1 MATSFG
7 DRADHHEFTMPRSG
21 PPSTRARILLQK
33 RHVRAFPQ
41 ASTHWKSCEFSV
53 TPAAEAALRTPVL
66 LRCCSMPI
74 PVARRP
80 HQAAHRSVWWRQ
92 LSALIAFPAGASL
105 LLAAC
110 GDDESGPPR
119 DAAWPD
125 SAPVIV
131 SVLPGPKLDAGVDAV
146 TVDAAPSDSRGPASD
161 LAVPTFNCPAVPTA
175 YFFDYA
181 DPFTGLLG
189 TQKALTE
196 AGFDVRPLPLDQ
208 SPTSLKGLIIFG
220 SFSSTSPDYVA
231 YMGKHAADLYGFV
244 DRGNVLVQMD
254 QADQTEVT
262 PPFLPTTAVA
272 RRGDLD
278 LGQLYVVNPQ
288 SLLLA
293 GVRVAGSNLAWQGG
307 YVGWETFDSQGGF
320 QVDLAADGTGKN
332 PALME
337 AAYGQGR
344 IVLVSMSFDKDAD
357 ANPERPLFRQ
367 AFFSNLLS
375 YVTRVCQ
382 RSTPALNIT
391 PSSQATAFQAG
402 AYTFAVLPDT
412 QVYAQIYP
420 GLLDAQTAWIAENV
434 NKHNIV
440 YVFHLGDIT
449 NNNTPA
455 EWQHAIDAFSLL
467 DGVVP
472 YAIVPGNHDYGP
484 AGNAAD
490 RTTLMNDYFSYQR
503 ISAWPTF
510 GGAYESGKLD
520 NTYHLFSV
528 GKRDFILLALE
539 WGPRDEV
546 IAWANQLMDN
556 HPDRWG
562 IMITHAYLNNDDL
575 RYDYT
580 DTAHPQD
587 FDPHFYATP
596 GVNDGEELWQKL
608 VRRHKFIMVL
618 NGHVLGDGTGYLAS
632 MTDTGITCHQMLSNY
647 LFRNLGGEDYMR
659 LVEIQ
664 PDGATVRVS
673 SYSPLYDSYLT
684 DADQS
689 YSFTLDWPAVPAAP

>member
-1 MATSFG
+1 MKSF
-7 DRADHHEFTMPRSG
+7 
-21 PPSTRARILLQK
+21 STR
-33 RHVRAFPQ
+33 
-41 ASTHWKSCEFSV
+41 TG
-53 TPAAEAALRTPVL
+53 TTPVPGLNRHLPVSWL
-66 LRCCSMPI
+66 L
-74 PVARRP
+74 
-80 HQAAHRSVWWRQ
+80 
-92 LSALIAFPAGASL
+92 AFAAGASS

-110 GDDESGPPR
+110 GDDEWGPPR
-119 DAAWPD
+119 DASSPD
-125 SAPVIV
+125 TQPVSV
-131 SVLPGPKLDAGVDAV
+131 SVLPGPKLDAETDLG
-146 TVDAAPSDSRGPASD
+146 TVDISRLEAGSAGID

-175 YFFDYA
+175 YFMDYA

-196 AGFDVRPLPLDQ
+196 AGFDVQPLPLDQ
-208 SPTSLKGLIIFG
+208 SPTSLKGLIVFG
-220 SFSSTSPDYVA
+220 SFSSTSPDYVT
-231 YMGKHAADLYGFV
+231 YMGKYAADLYGFV

-254 QADQTEVT
+254 QADQTEVV
-262 PPFLPTTAVA
+262 PPFLPTTEVA

-278 LGQLYVVNPQ
+278 LGQLYVLNPL
-288 SLLLA
+288 SPLLA
-293 GVRVAGSNLAWQGG
+293 GVRVAGSYLAWQGG

-320 QVDLAADGTGKN
+320 EVDLAADATGKN
-332 PALME
+332 PALMQ

-357 ANPERPLFRQ
+357 GNPERPLFRQ

-375 YVTRVCQ
+375 YVTSVCQ
-382 RSTPALNIT
+382 RTTPALNIT
-391 PSSQATAFQAG
+391 PSAQGTGFQAG

-412 QVYAQIYP
+412 QVYALLYP
-420 GLLDAQTAWIAENV
+420 GLYDAQTAWIAENA
-434 NKHNIV
+434 KKRNIV
-440 YVFHLGDIT
+440 YALQLGDIT
-449 NNNTPA
+449 NNNTA
-455 EWQHAIDAFSLL
+455 TEWQRAVDAFSLI
-467 DGVVP
+467 DNIVP

-510 GGAYESGKLD
+510 GGAYETGKLD

-556 HPDRWG
+556 QPDRWG

-580 DTAHPQD
+580 DTTHPQD

-608 VRRHKFIMVL
+608 VRKHKFIMVL

-647 LFRNLGGEDYMR
+647 QFRNLGGEDYMR
-659 LVEIQ
+659 LVEFQ
-664 PDGATVRVS
+664 PDGTTVRVS

-689 YSFTLDWPAVPAAP
+689 YSFTLDWPAVSSSQ

>member
-1 MATSFG
+1 MKSSVRTG
-7 DRADHHEFTMPRSG
+7 TTLVSG
-21 PPSTRARILLQK
+21 LNSHLWVRIL
-33 RHVRAFPQ
+33 
-41 ASTHWKSCEFSV
+41 ASVVVGT
-53 TPAAEAALRTPVL
+53 
-66 LRCCSMPI
+66 
-74 PVARRP
+74 
-80 HQAAHRSVWWRQ
+80 
-92 LSALIAFPAGASL
+92 

-110 GDDESGPPR
+110 GTDEWGPSP
-119 DAAWPD
+119 DAASLDMEP
-125 SAPVIV
+125 ATI
-131 SVLPGPKLDAGVDAV
+131 SVLPGQRLDAESEAQPANTYPLDAG
-146 TVDAAPSDSRGPASD
+146 TTASD
-161 LAVPTFNCPAVPTA
+161 LKVTTFNCPAVPNA

-181 DPFTGLLG
+181 DPFTGMLG
-189 TQKALTE
+189 TQKALSA
-196 AGFDVRPLPLDQ
+196 AGFNVQPLPLDQ
-208 SPTSLKGLIIFG
+208 SPTSLTGLIIFG
-220 SFSSTSPDYVA
+220 SFSSTSPDYVT
-231 YMGKHAADLYGFV
+231 YMGKYAADLYGFV

-254 QADQTEVT
+254 QADQTEVL
-262 PPFLPTTAVA
+262 PPFLPTTEVA

-278 LGQLYVVNPQ
+278 LEKLYVLNPQ
-288 SLLLA
+288 SPLLA
-293 GVRVAGSNLAWQGG
+293 GVRVAGSYLAWQGG

-320 QVDLAADGTGKN
+320 EVDLAADATGKN
-332 PALME
+332 PALMQ

-344 IVLVSMSFDKDAD
+344 IVLVAMSFDKDAD
-357 ANPERPLFRQ
+357 TNPERALFRQ

-375 YVTRVCQ
+375 YVTSVCQ
-382 RSTPALNIT
+382 RNALALNIT
-391 PSSQATAFQAG
+391 SSSQGTGFQSG
-402 AYTFAVLPDT
+402 SYTFAILPDT
-412 QVYAQIYP
+412 QVYALLYP
-420 GLLDAQTAWIAENV
+420 GLFDAQTAWIAANAK
-434 NKHNIV
+434 NRNIV

-455 EWQHAIDAFSLL
+455 EWQHAIDAFSII
-467 DGVVP
+467 DNVVP
-472 YAIVPGNHDYGP
+472 YAIVPGNHDYGT

-510 GGAYESGKLD
+510 GGAYETGKLD

-546 IAWANQLMDN
+546 IAWANQLMN
-556 HPDRWG
+556 NNSDRYG
-562 IMITHAYLNNDDL
+562 ILVTHAYLNNDDL

-608 VRRHKFIMVL
+608 VRKHSFIMVL

-632 MTDTGITCHQMLSNY
+632 TTDTGITCHQMLSNY
-647 LFRNLGGEDYMR
+647 QFRNLGGEDYMR
-659 LVEIQ
+659 LLEFQ
-664 PDGATVRVS
+664 PDGTTVRVS

-689 YSFTLDWPAVPAAP
+689 YSLTLNWRMP

>member
-1 MATSFG
+1 MKSSVRTG
-7 DRADHHEFTMPRSG
+7 TTLVSG
-21 PPSTRARILLQK
+21 LNSHLWVRIL
-33 RHVRAFPQ
+33 
-41 ASTHWKSCEFSV
+41 ASVVVGT
-53 TPAAEAALRTPVL
+53 
-66 LRCCSMPI
+66 
-74 PVARRP
+74 
-80 HQAAHRSVWWRQ
+80 
-92 LSALIAFPAGASL
+92 

-110 GDDESGPPR
+110 GTDEWGPSP
-119 DAAWPD
+119 DAASLDMEP
-125 SAPVIV
+125 ATI
-131 SVLPGPKLDAGVDAV
+131 SVLPGQRLDAESEAQPANTYPLDAG
-146 TVDAAPSDSRGPASD
+146 TTASD
-161 LAVPTFNCPAVPTA
+161 LKVTTFNCPAVPNA

-181 DPFTGLLG
+181 DPFTGMLG
-189 TQKALTE
+189 TQKALSA
-196 AGFDVRPLPLDQ
+196 AGFNVQPLPLDQ
-208 SPTSLKGLIIFG
+208 SPTSLTGLIIFG
-220 SFSSTSPDYVA
+220 SFSSTSPDYVT
-231 YMGKHAADLYGFV
+231 YMGKYAADLYGFV

-254 QADQTEVT
+254 QADQSEVL
-262 PPFLPTTAVA
+262 PPFLPTTEVA

-278 LGQLYVVNPQ
+278 LEKLYVLNPQ
-288 SLLLA
+288 SPLLA
-293 GVRVAGSNLAWQGG
+293 GVRVAGSYLAWQGG

-320 QVDLAADGTGKN
+320 EVDLAADATGKN
-332 PALME
+332 PALMQ

-344 IVLVSMSFDKDAD
+344 IVLVAMSFDKDAD
-357 ANPERPLFRQ
+357 NNPERPLFRQ
-367 AFFSNLLS
+367 AFFTNLLS
-375 YVTRVCQ
+375 YVTSVCQ
-382 RSTPALNIT
+382 RNALALNIT
-391 PSSQATAFQAG
+391 SSSQGTGFQSG
-402 AYTFAVLPDT
+402 SYTFAILPDT
-412 QVYAQIYP
+412 QVYALLYP
-420 GLLDAQTAWIAENV
+420 GLFDAQTAWIAANAK
-434 NKHNIV
+434 NRNIV

-455 EWQHAIDAFSLL
+455 EWQHAIDAFSII
-467 DGVVP
+467 DNVVP
-472 YAIVPGNHDYGP
+472 YAIVPGNHDYGT

-546 IAWANQLMDN
+546 IAWANQLMN
-556 HPDRWG
+556 NNSDRYG
-562 IMITHAYLNNDDL
+562 ILVTHAYLNNDDL

-608 VRRHKFIMVL
+608 VRKHSFIMVL

-632 MTDTGITCHQMLSNY
+632 TTDTGITCHQMLSNY
-647 LFRNLGGEDYMR
+647 QFRNLGGEDYMR
-659 LVEIQ
+659 LLEFQ
-664 PDGATVRVS
+664 PDGTTVRVS

-689 YSFTLDWPAVPAAP
+689 YSLTLNWRMP

>member
-1 MATSFG
+1 
-7 DRADHHEFTMPRSG
+7 MPG
-21 PPSTRARILLQK
+21 LNCHLHVRIL
-33 RHVRAFPQ
+33 AFVVGG
-41 ASTHWKSCEFSV
+41 T
-53 TPAAEAALRTPVL
+53 
-66 LRCCSMPI
+66 
-74 PVARRP
+74 
-80 HQAAHRSVWWRQ
+80 
-92 LSALIAFPAGASL
+92 

-110 GDDESGPPR
+110 GSDEWGTSP
-119 DAAWPD
+119 DAASLDMEP
-125 SAPVIV
+125 ATI
-131 SVLPGPKLDAGVDAV
+131 SVLPGQRLDAESESPPTNTYPLDAG
-146 TVDAAPSDSRGPASD
+146 TTESD
-161 LAVPTFNCPAVPTA
+161 LRVSTFNCPAVPTA

-181 DPFTGLLG
+181 DPFTGMLG
-189 TQKALTE
+189 TQKALSA
-196 AGFDVRPLPLDQ
+196 AGFNVQPLPLDQ
-208 SPTSLKGLIIFG
+208 SPTSLTGLIIFG
-220 SFSSTSPDYVA
+220 SFSSTSPDYVT
-231 YMGKHAADLYGFV
+231 YMGKYAADLYGFV

-254 QADQTEVT
+254 QADQTEVL
-262 PPFLPTTAVA
+262 PPFLPTTEVA

-278 LGQLYVVNPQ
+278 LEKLYVLNPQ
-288 SLLLA
+288 SPLLA
-293 GVRVAGSNLAWQGG
+293 GVRVAGSYLAWQGG

-320 QVDLAADGTGKN
+320 EVDLAADATGKN
-332 PALME
+332 PALMQ

-344 IVLVSMSFDKDAD
+344 IVLVAMSFDKDAD
-357 ANPERPLFRQ
+357 TNPERPLFRQ

-375 YVTRVCQ
+375 YVTSVCQ
-382 RSTPALNIT
+382 RNALSLNIT
-391 PSSQATAFQAG
+391 SSSQGTEFQNG
-402 AYTFAVLPDT
+402 AYTFAILPDT
-412 QVYAQIYP
+412 QVYALLYP
-420 GLLDAQTAWIAENV
+420 GLFDAQTAWIAANAK
-434 NKHNIV
+434 NRNIV

-455 EWQHAIDAFSLL
+455 EWQHAIDAFSII
-467 DGVVP
+467 DNVVP
-472 YAIVPGNHDYGP
+472 YAIVPGNHDYGT

-510 GGAYESGKLD
+510 GGAYETGKLD

-546 IAWANQLMDN
+546 IAWANQLMN
-556 HPDRWG
+556 NNPDRYG

-608 VRRHKFIMVL
+608 VRKHSFIMVL

-632 MTDTGITCHQMLSNY
+632 TTDTGITCHQMLSNY
-647 LFRNLGGEDYMR
+647 QFRNLGGEDYMR
-659 LVEIQ
+659 LLEFQ
-664 PDGATVRVS
+664 PDGTTVRVS

-689 YSFTLDWPAVPAAP
+689 YSLTLNWPPL

>member
-1 MATSFG
+1 MKSSVRTG
-7 DRADHHEFTMPRSG
+7 TTLVSG
-21 PPSTRARILLQK
+21 LNSHLWVRIL
-33 RHVRAFPQ
+33 
-41 ASTHWKSCEFSV
+41 ASVVVGT
-53 TPAAEAALRTPVL
+53 
-66 LRCCSMPI
+66 
-74 PVARRP
+74 
-80 HQAAHRSVWWRQ
+80 
-92 LSALIAFPAGASL
+92 

-110 GDDESGPPR
+110 GTDEWGPSP
-119 DAAWPD
+119 DAASLDMEP
-125 SAPVIV
+125 ATI
-131 SVLPGPKLDAGVDAV
+131 SVLPGQRLDAESEAQPANTYPLDAG
-146 TVDAAPSDSRGPASD
+146 TTASD
-161 LAVPTFNCPAVPTA
+161 LKVTTFNCPAVPNA

-181 DPFTGLLG
+181 DPFTGMLG
-189 TQKALTE
+189 TQKALSA
-196 AGFDVRPLPLDQ
+196 AGFNVQPLPLDQ
-208 SPTSLKGLIIFG
+208 SPTSLTGLIIFG
-220 SFSSTSPDYVA
+220 SFSSTSPDYVT
-231 YMGKHAADLYGFV
+231 YMGKYAADLYGFV

-254 QADQTEVT
+254 QADQTEVL
-262 PPFLPTTAVA
+262 PPFLPTTEVA

-278 LGQLYVVNPQ
+278 LEKLYVLNPQ
-288 SLLLA
+288 SPLLA
-293 GVRVAGSNLAWQGG
+293 GVRVAGSYLAWQGG

-320 QVDLAADGTGKN
+320 EVDLAADATGKN
-332 PALME
+332 PALMQ

-344 IVLVSMSFDKDAD
+344 IVLVAMSFDKDAD
-357 ANPERPLFRQ
+357 NNPERPLFRQ

-375 YVTRVCQ
+375 YVTSVCQ
-382 RSTPALNIT
+382 RNALALNIT
-391 PSSQATAFQAG
+391 SSSQGTGFQSG
-402 AYTFAVLPDT
+402 SYTFAILPDT
-412 QVYAQIYP
+412 QVYALLYP
-420 GLLDAQTAWIAENV
+420 GLFDAQTAWIAANAK
-434 NKHNIV
+434 NRNIV

-455 EWQHAIDAFSLL
+455 EWQHAIDAFSII
-467 DGVVP
+467 DNVVP
-472 YAIVPGNHDYGP
+472 YAIVPGNHDYGT

-510 GGAYESGKLD
+510 GGAYETGKLD

-546 IAWANQLMDN
+546 IAWANQLMN
-556 HPDRWG
+556 NNSDRYG
-562 IMITHAYLNNDDL
+562 ILVTHAYLNNDDL

-608 VRRHKFIMVL
+608 VRKHSFIMVL

-632 MTDTGITCHQMLSNY
+632 TTDTGITCHQMLSNY
-647 LFRNLGGEDYMR
+647 QFRNLGGEDYMR
-659 LVEIQ
+659 LLEFQ
-664 PDGATVRVS
+664 PDGTTVRVS

-689 YSFTLDWPAVPAAP
+689 YSLTLNWRMP